1 MSQRRALIGI
11 PQWAEKTGLA
21 DDGRS
26 IATARTLIAK
36 GSGPQVTTIERR
48 TKHGSVAIDGVHL
61 GDHEQ
66 WAQANAWAQ
75 YLTSLAPGERAWR
88 ATLALRM
95 VGHAAYV
102 TRLYQRYCQSQW
114 RFQMT
119 FEQWLKRRQRL
130 RDKDRGRQQ
139 RRAERHKGGR

>member
-1 MSQRRALIGI
+1 
-11 PQWAEKTGLA
+11 
-21 DDGRS
+21 
-26 IATARTLIAK
+26 
-36 GSGPQVTTIERR
+36 
-48 TKHGSVAIDGVHL
+48 VHL

-75 YLTSLAPGERAWR
+75 YLISLAPEERARR
-88 ATLALRM
+88 ATLVLRM
-95 VGHAAYV
+95 VGNAAYV

-139 RRAERHKGGR
+139 RRAERHEGGR